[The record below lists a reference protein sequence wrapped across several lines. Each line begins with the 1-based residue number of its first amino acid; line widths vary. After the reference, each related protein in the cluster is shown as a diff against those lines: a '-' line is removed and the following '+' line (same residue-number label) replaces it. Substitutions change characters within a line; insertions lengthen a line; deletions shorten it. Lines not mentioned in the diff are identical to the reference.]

1 MSQIIKMSPHLA
13 NMIAAGEVVER
24 PSSVI
29 KELVENSIDAGA
41 KKIDIY
47 LQNGGIDLMKVID
60 DGSGMDKDD
69 VLMSFMPHATSK
81 IKNEFDLSRINTL
94 GFRGEAIASIAS
106 VSKMTI
112 TSSTNGIEGFF
123 ATYEA
128 GSLKASGVINS
139 NKGTTVEVKN
149 LFYNTPARLKY
160 LKSEKTELS
169 SIMFYINRLALAH
182 IDIRFNVISD
192 NKKIFSTSGS
202 NNYQNLIG
210 EVYGLDAAKNVI
222 TRDFV
227 RDGYNAKLVVIKPQ
241 IYRSNKLEISLMIN
255 GRYVKNYNVTNAI
268 CAGFSTYLPINKYP
282 ICIVYIDLDP
292 TLVDVNIHPRK
303 TEVKLSNE
311 EEISHSLTKEINECL
326 KEATHIPTRTL
337 NKEQAYVKPSILESI
352 PKYVEEPVFV
362 YNSKKEEE
370 AITKI
375 VNDSFEL
382 KEEKEEIIN
391 EPKIE
396 EPIVNKKIPYMEYVG
411 AVFGTY
417 LIFQNSDG
425 MYLMDQHAAAER
437 INHEKFYK
445 ELSKP
450 YQPKTML
457 LVPIVI
463 TFSLSE
469 AIYVAE
475 NINQFEQIGF
485 SLDRIGE
492 TDFALRE
499 VPLWAK
505 FDELENIIYDIIAL
519 MIENRKIDIMSFRD
533 PICKMISCKA
543 SIKANHRINL
553 NEVNALID
561 GLNKCDNPYTCP
573 HGRPTI
579 IKFSKDD
586 LEKKFERIQKWRRL

>member
-29 KELVENSIDAGA
+29 KELIENSIDAGA
-41 KKIDIY
+41 KKIDVF
-47 LQNGGIDLMKVID
+47 LQTGGIELMKVID

-94 GFRGEAIASIAS
+94 GFRGEAVPSIAS

-112 TSSTNGIEGFF
+112 TSSTNGIEGFY

-128 GSLKASGVINS
+128 GSLKSSGVINS

-182 IDIRFNVISD
+182 PDIRFSVVSD
-192 NKKIFSTSGS
+192 NKKIFATSGS

-210 EVYGLDAAKNVI
+210 EIYGLDAAKNVI

-227 RDGYNAKLVVIKPQ
+227 RDGYNAKLVVVKPQ
-241 IYRSNKLEISLMIN
+241 IYRSNKLEISLIIN
-255 GRYVKNYNVTNAI
+255 GRYVKNYNVTNSVSD
-268 CAGFSTYLPINKYP
+268 GFSTYLPINKYP
-282 ICIVYIDLDP
+282 ICAIYLDLDP

-311 EEISHSLTKEINECL
+311 EEICHSLTEEINECL
-326 KEATHIPTRTL
+326 KENSHIPSR
-337 NKEQAYVKPSILESI
+337 NINNGKAYVKPSILDNE
-352 PKYVEEPVFV
+352 PKYVEEPVFI
-362 YNSKKEEE
+362 YNSKREENEITKLVNESFNVKPEIIEEE
-370 AITKI
+370 P
-375 VNDSFEL
+375 
-382 KEEKEEIIN
+382 KEEIKL
-391 EPKIE
+391 EP
-396 EPIVNKKIPYMEYVG
+396 KKIPYMEYVG
-411 AVFGTY
+411 SVFGTY

-437 INHEKFYK
+437 INYEKFYK

-492 TDFALRE
+492 TDFTLRE
-499 VPLWAK
+499 IPLWAK
-505 FDELENIIYDIIAL
+505 FDELENIIYDILAL

-553 NEVNALID
+553 DEVNALID

-586 LEKKFERIQKWRRL
+586 LERKFERIQK

>member
-29 KELVENSIDAGA
+29 KELIENSIDAGA

-47 LQNGGIDLMKVID
+47 LQTGGIDLMKVID
-60 DGSGMDKDD
+60 DGCGMDKED

-94 GFRGEAIASIAS
+94 GFRGEAVPSIAS

-112 TSSTNGIEGFF
+112 SSSTNGIEGFY

-128 GSLKASGVINS
+128 GSLKSSGVINS

-169 SIMFYINRLALAH
+169 SIMFYINSLALAH
-182 IDIRFNVISD
+182 PDIRFSVISD
-192 NKKIFSTSGS
+192 NKKVFATSGS
-202 NNYQNLIG
+202 NNYQTLIG
-210 EVYGLDAAKNVI
+210 EIYGLDAAKNVI
-222 TRDFV
+222 TRDYA
-227 RDGYNAKLVVIKPQ
+227 RDGYDAKLIIVKPQ
-241 IYRSNKLEISLMIN
+241 IYRSNKLEISLIIN
-255 GRYVKNYNVTNAI
+255 GRYVKNYNVTNAV
-268 CAGFSTYLPINKYP
+268 CDGFSTYLPINKYP
-282 ICIVYIDLDP
+282 ICAIYLNLDP

-326 KEATHIPTRTL
+326 KEATHIPSRTI
-337 NKEQAYVKPSILESI
+337 NKEQAYVKPNILDAE
-352 PKYVEEPVFV
+352 PTYVEEPIFV
-362 YNSKKEEE
+362 YNSKKDAKE
-370 AITKI
+370 ISDI
-375 VNDSFEL
+375 VNDSFKI
-382 KEEKEEIIN
+382 KEEPKKEIIIEENKEE
-391 EPKIE
+391 PKA
-396 EPIVNKKIPYMEYVG
+396 NKKIPYMEYVG
-411 AVFGTY
+411 SVFGTY

-437 INHEKFYK
+437 INYEKFYK

-463 TFSLSE
+463 TFNSSE
-469 AIYVAE
+469 AIYVAD
-475 NINQFEQIGF
+475 NLDKFEQIGF
-485 SLDRIGE
+485 ILDRIGNN
-492 TDFALRE
+492 DFALRE

-519 MIENRKIDIMSFRD
+519 MIENRKVDIMSFRD

-553 NEVNALID
+553 DEINALID

-586 LEKKFERIQKWRRL
+586 LEKKFERIQK